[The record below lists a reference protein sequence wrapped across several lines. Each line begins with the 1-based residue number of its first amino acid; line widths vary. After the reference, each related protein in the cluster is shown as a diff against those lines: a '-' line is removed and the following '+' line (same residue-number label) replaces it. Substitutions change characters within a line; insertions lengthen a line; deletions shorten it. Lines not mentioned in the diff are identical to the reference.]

1 VSKLASS
8 AANSC
13 FRRQHPGNC
22 PRAREEAVC
31 RGTRGWRSPRGRNL
45 TRRALLRL
53 QPPSGRSFL
62 SDASHDA
69 ETANKACQS
78 LETHGISCWLAPRD
92 VKPGTQYAD
101 AIVRFVEEN
110 EIQVL
115 NVAGPRASG
124 WVAGYRFALDVVSG
138 VIRDVGSI
146 DLAADRTP

>member
-1 VSKLASS
+1 MPGDEGVEKSS
-8 AANSC
+8 
-13 FRRQHPGNC
+13 
-22 PRAREEAVC
+22 
-31 RGTRGWRSPRGRNL
+31 GTESD
-45 TRRALLRL
+45 
-53 QPPSGRSFL
+53 PSGTSAPAAAFRSVFL
-62 SDASHDA
+62 SYASHDA
-69 ETANKACQS
+69 ERTNKACQS

-92 VKPGTQYAD
+92 VKPGTQCAD

-138 VIRDVGSI
+138 VIRDEGSI

>member
-1 VSKLASS
+1 MPGDEGVEKSSEMESDPSGTS
-8 AANSC
+8 AAAAA
-13 FRRQHPGNC
+13 FRS
-22 PRAREEAVC
+22 V
-31 RGTRGWRSPRGRNL
+31 
-45 TRRALLRL
+45 
-53 QPPSGRSFL
+53 FL
-62 SDASHDA
+62 SYASHDA

-78 LETHGISCWLAPRD
+78 LETHGISCRLAPRD
-92 VKPGTQYAD
+92 AKPGTQYAD

-110 EIQVL
+110 EIQML